1 MFYFY
6 FYCFVNID
14 KKWMFRERIFRFTW
28 HSRQINSRCHTHVC
42 ALLSG
47 GGDLWTANPLGRAA
61 SMEANVELFL
71 LVPLLESSLVAA
83 AAASITDCCCFD
95 YGDDTKVTKKN
106 PS

>member
-47 GGDLWTANPLGRAA
+47 GGDLWTANPLGRAT
-61 SMEANVELFL
+61 SMEANVELWNGKKEKEIEKSAIRERAS
-71 LVPLLESSLVAA
+71 VPSGVIISL
-83 AAASITDCCCFD
+83 
-95 YGDDTKVTKKN
+95 K
-106 PS
+106 